1 MATPISS
8 YKAFLMKGTGSGAI
22 TWQKLVDIKEFPDLG
37 AAPEPLETTTLSDF
51 ARTYIPG
58 IENVEQKTFTANYTS
73 TDYATLMALKGQVL
87 DLAIWFGGTEDAT
100 TRVVTPT
107 GAQGRFAGQGYVD
120 VFVAGAGVNEVVNMT
135 ITLTMTKNF
144 VGDVTIS
151 G

>member
-1 MATPISS
+1 MPISS
-8 YKAFLMKGTGSGAI
+8 YKAFLMKGTGSGTI
-22 TWQKLVDIKEFPDLG
+22 TWAKLIDIKEFPDLG
-37 AAPEPLETTTLSDF
+37 AAPEQLETTTLSDF

-58 IENVEQKTFTANYTS
+58 IENTEQKTFTANYTS
-73 TDYATLMALKGQVL
+73 VDYAKLAALKGQEL
-87 DLAIWFGGTEDAT
+87 DIAIWFGGTEDAS

-107 GAQGRFAGQGYVD
+107 GAQGKFTGKGYID

-144 VGDVTIS
+144 VGDTTIS